1 MIRLYPSKQIVF
13 TAILLL
19 ISLGA
24 FSQTVSFAYTG
35 SVQNYTVP
43 TGISL
48 ISIDVVGA
56 RGGGSLYNNGGAGGR
71 VQCVMAVTAG
81 QIYSIYVGQV
91 GSGTGA
97 EGSYGGNGSGYHGG
111 NGSSYGGGGG
121 GCSEIQYSGTR
132 IIVAGAGGGG
142 SWDCTTDHGGLG
154 GNATGSNGL
163 QCGSYSSSYCG
174 VGGSQTAG
182 GAGASS
188 GGGAGSFGNGGNGAG
203 CPNWESGGGAG
214 WYGGGGGYGY
224 GSGGGGSSYPAANGG
239 NITFLNLT
247 QGYNNSNTGSYISIA
262 AICTAGSIT
271 GTTSTCAGFT
281 TQLSDATAGGV
292 WSTTS
297 ANASVNSSGLVTG
310 ISAGTALISYG
321 GTFACG
327 TVYSTAV
334 VNVTSPPA
342 FVSGSTT
349 FCQTYGDPLTFTT
362 GGTSWS
368 SSNTSVASISSGSG
382 TTGIVNLTGVS
393 AGTAII
399 TYNVSATC
407 YTTQPITVLTTSPVV
422 GGPTVCVGLTT
433 TYTDANAGG
442 TWSSSNTAFGTI
454 VPTSGVAT
462 GISAGALT
470 ISYTQTNGCV
480 MTGPLTV
487 NPLPV
492 AITGTI
498 AVCKGLTTTLA
509 DGSAGGTFTSSN
521 TAVATTPGTGVITG
535 VSPGSALVTYT
546 LPTSCLIT
554 TSYVVNPLPA
564 AIGGTTSV
572 CAGLATTLTDATPG
586 GTWSSSNTAVGTV
599 GTSSGVVTGI
609 SAGTNIITYTLTST
623 GCINTTTY
631 LVNPLPA
638 PISTLAPVICGGAT
652 TYLSDVTAGGI
663 GLYSSGSP
671 SVATV
676 NSTSGV
682 VMGVGAG
689 TDILTYTLPTGCIQT
704 ITETVLLTPAPISGT
719 TGICSGVT
727 TALSTTPS
735 GGTWSSSN
743 AYQASVN
750 PSSGVVTGVSAG
762 NPVISYTL
770 SDGCYAT
777 KTTTINNSP
786 APIVGSSSVCV
797 GAMTTLTDATSGG
810 TWGNTT
816 GFASIGMTTGIVTG
830 LNAGTQIFTYKLG
843 SNGCVATLP
852 FTVNALPTALTVSSG
867 GGSAAGYCLGGAG
880 VPLTVGGTTQ
890 SGVSYALYDNG
901 VLQGSLPGTGTGP
914 VNYGMVTAA
923 GTYTVQATSAAGCTS
938 NQAGHV
944 AVTVNPLPST
954 AFSLTGG
961 GGYCPGGGVDISL
974 SGSESGAIYYL
985 VLYPGAVGDTISTT
999 VGTGSMI
1006 DLGPS
1011 GPGAEAYAQGNYS
1024 AVAVSGSGCVAN
1036 IPGTLP
1042 VNVNVAP
1049 GVDTVQGGGSYCP
1062 YGAGV
1067 PVLLSFSSPGI
1078 AYTLYNGTDSVT
1090 TVAGSSS
1097 QLDFGPQPAG
1107 VYNVTAT
1114 NALTGCTTA
1123 MTGSATITTYSLP
1136 SVYTVG
1142 GGGAY
1147 CAGTGGVPVT
1157 ISPSDF
1163 GVNYYLYNGTTEV
1176 SSVGGNGGIDTLGTE
1191 TMNGTYTVVGMQ
1203 ASTGCYIN
1211 MSGSALVTTNPLPAA
1226 HTVTISGGGVYCAG
1240 GLGDSIGLNLSDTG
1254 ISYQLVMS
1262 GITVNSVTGTGA
1274 PVSFGQDTAGAYTV
1288 TAINNTTGCTVTMPG
1303 GITVTEHALP
1313 GINNV
1318 TGGGSYC
1325 SGDAGLHIGLDYSS
1339 TGINYTLYNGGVPV
1353 RTLPGGNSSL
1363 DFGLQTA
1370 AGTYSV
1376 MAANPLTGCTSAMS
1390 GTPSV
1395 TINPRP
1401 TDYTVT
1407 STASSYC
1414 AGGSGVT
1421 VNLTGSD
1428 ALLSY
1433 QLYLNGVATGGAV
1446 TGTGM
1451 PITFGAQT
1459 GAGAYTVVASNL
1471 ASSCSATMLASP
1483 VVSINAL
1490 PGINNVTGGGSYC
1503 SGGTGVA
1510 VGLNSTTAG
1519 ISYVLYHGGTS
1530 SGTVTGT
1537 GGATSFGLQ
1546 TAGGSYTAVATNLS
1560 TGCGSAMSDSAVVM
1574 VNPLP
1579 AIDSLTGGGG
1589 YCAGSGG
1596 APIGLNTSSS
1606 GVSYRLYD
1614 GSTLAATVSG
1624 STGSSITFGLQSAT
1638 GAYTIAGQDMAT
1650 GCTSVMYG
1658 SATVVENPLPPAYT
1672 MFGGGGY
1679 CAGTAGTHVNLSGST
1694 LGINYQLYYNGTAT
1708 GSPVAATGAAL
1719 DFGLKTAAGNYTTV
1733 ATNAAT
1739 GCTNNMTG
1747 VSSVTINPLPAVY
1760 NVTGGGGYC
1769 AGGTGSDIGIDNST
1783 IGTQYR
1789 LYNGTTAVGAATSG
1803 SGTVLD
1809 LGRQTAAGDYTVVGT
1824 NTATGCMSTMSGSAA
1839 VTINP
1844 ILTPSVSLSTGTGTS
1859 ICEGTALTITATA
1872 VNGGATPLYQWK
1884 VNGVNESAGSS
1895 YTYVPANGD
1904 LVSATL
1910 TSSAACTEPS
1920 TASAGSLI
1928 TVAPY
1933 VTPAASISA
1942 STGNKVC
1949 AGTPVTYTASPANGG
1964 AGAVYTW
1971 LTNNVPT
1978 GSGLTYT
1985 YVPANGDVVEFL
1997 LSSSLPCVS
2006 SALAFSNTELM
2017 EVDEPATPSVSIS
2030 AYPGTGLTPNEAL
2043 TLSAVAGGAGASPT
2057 YQWLLNGVA
2066 IPGANGPTYENS
2078 GFVNG
2083 DVVTCIVTSTPNA
2096 CGSAT
2101 ATNSVSLSVSSGLGV
2116 HQQASA
2122 GSTIS
2127 VLPNP
2132 SNGTFTVKGTTGS
2145 GSEAVTLEVTDV
2157 LGQVVYSGTATA
2169 TGGAIN
2175 TVVEL
2180 GKSVA
2185 NGMYLLNVRT
2195 TESTTVFHIV
2205 VEK

>member
-1 MIRLYPSKQIVF
+1 MKNKYLFTVLFVLSQSFIGRAQTVF
-13 TAILLL
+13 TDNFNR
-19 ISLGA
+19 SSFTSGSTGGTPVTTYTFVLGA
-24 FSQTVSFAYTG
+24 GTIGTTLVSGSNYMATINSGAGTAATSKNYFYAPMSVYSSPFNLTLSSNNPAVITWTFNMRTNTAVTGVPTQGAMGGGVDLCGSGAGNIYNGAPTGYGVIFNSGATGGVSLVRFSGGMAASTAIITETTTVSKTDYYSVRVVYNSATNAWSLYLRDDGASAFADPSAGVTTQQGATVTDATYVGTAMVNFGVIYTNTIG
-35 SVQNYTVP
+35 VGKTMYVDNYTI
-43 TGISL
+43 T
-48 ISIDVVGA
+48 DVLPPCSGTP
-56 RGGGSLYNNGGAGGR
+56 
-71 VQCVMAVTAG
+71 TAG
-81 QIYSIYVGQV
+81 TVAASVSTGCGLSYASALSLA
-91 GSGTGA
+91 GSQQATGLTYQWANSTDDATWNEVTGA
-97 EGSYGGNGSGYHGG
+97 TNNTYATTVTGNVYYTVSVTCTNSGITSSTGGTLLAINIPSIATVPFFESFESPWQNGCGTADQPNSYWVNSFATGNRSWRRSDDFTTAGWSG
-111 NGSSYGGGGG
+111 
-121 GCSEIQYSGTR
+121 
-132 IIVAGAGGGG
+132 
-142 SWDCTTDHGGLG
+142 GGLG
-154 GNATGSNGL
+154 IYSPTSSD
-163 QCGSYSSSYCG
+163 GSYSADFSTYSVASG
-174 VGGSQTAG
+174 N
-182 GAGASS
+182 AGALNLYINLP
-188 GGGAGSFGNGGNGAG
+188 AGSTQI
-203 CPNWESGGGAG
+203 
-214 WYGGGGGYGY
+214 
-224 GSGGGGSSYPAANGG
+224 SYD
-239 NITFLNLT
+239 
-247 QGYNNSNTGSYISIA
+247 YINED
-262 AICTAGSIT
+262 
-271 GTTSTCAGFT
+271 GTDFIVCQIST
-281 TQLSDATAGGV
+281 DGGV
-292 WSTTS
+292 
-297 ANASVNSSGLVTG
+297 
-310 ISAGTALISYG
+310 
-321 GTFACG
+321 
-327 TVYSTAV
+327 
-334 VNVTSPPA
+334 
-342 FVSGSTT
+342 
-349 FCQTYGDPLTFTT
+349 TFTT
-362 GGTSWS
+362 VDAPPDDATVWTTRTFTTTLAANPAVIRFAATSDFGVSNIGLDNIRICQVTANITGAMPICAGLTNTLNDTSAGDAGAWS
-368 SSNTSVASISSGSG
+368 SSNTSVASINAAGVV
-382 TTGIVNLTGVS
+382 TGISGGIATITYNSALNCIATTSVTINTLPSVIPPATLCAGATTYLSDSVGGGAGVYSSNNTAVATFADPIAGIVAGVS

-399 TYNVSATC
+399 
-407 YTTQPITVLTTSPVV
+407 
-422 GGPTVCVGLTT
+422 
-433 TYTDANAGG
+433 
-442 TWSSSNTAFGTI
+442 
-454 VPTSGVAT
+454 
-462 GISAGALT
+462 
-470 ISYTQTNGCV
+470 
-480 MTGPLTV
+480 
-487 NPLPV
+487 
-492 AITGTI
+492 
-498 AVCKGLTTTLA
+498 
-509 DGSAGGTFTSSN
+509 
-521 TAVATTPGTGVITG
+521 
-535 VSPGSALVTYT
+535 
-546 LPTSCLIT
+546 
-554 TSYVVNPLPA
+554 SYV
-564 AIGGTTSV
+564 
-572 CAGLATTLTDATPG
+572 
-586 GTWSSSNTAVGTV
+586 
-599 GTSSGVVTGI
+599 
-609 SAGTNIITYTLTST
+609 
-623 GCINTTTY
+623 
-631 LVNPLPA
+631 
-638 PISTLAPVICGGAT
+638 
-652 TYLSDVTAGGI
+652 
-663 GLYSSGSP
+663 
-671 SVATV
+671 
-676 NSTSGV
+676 
-682 VMGVGAG
+682 
-689 TDILTYTLPTGCIQT
+689 LPTGCAVT
-704 ITETVLLTPAPISGT
+704 STVTVITAPAPVSGT
-719 TGICSGVT
+719 SGLCSGVSAT
-727 TALSTTPS
+727 LSSAPS

-743 AYQASVN
+743 AYEAAIN
-750 PSSGVVTGVSAG
+750 PSSGMLTALSAG
-762 NPVISYTL
+762 NPIISYVL
-770 SDGCYAT
+770 SNGCYAT
-777 KTTTINNSP
+777 RTATINNSP
-786 APIVGSSSVCV
+786 APAGGTFSVCV
-797 GAMTTLTDATSGG
+797 GSTTTLSDATPGG
-810 TWGNTT
+810 TWGNTS
-816 GFASIGMTTGIVTG
+816 GIASIGLTTGIVTG